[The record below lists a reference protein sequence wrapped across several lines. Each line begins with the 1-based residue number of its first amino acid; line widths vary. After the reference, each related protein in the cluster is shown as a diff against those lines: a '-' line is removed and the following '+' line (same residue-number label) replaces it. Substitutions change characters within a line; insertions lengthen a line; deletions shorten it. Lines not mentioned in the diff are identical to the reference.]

1 MIQNL
6 ESLEQVRA
14 EAVKQLEACDCR
26 ILVCSGTGC
35 IATGSEKIYE
45 AFANIVKDAPAVDA
59 APVVHG
65 RWIPISEQIVR
76 NGHVLFADGVECS
89 VCREGHSDR
98 KYCEECGTK
107 MDLEE

>member
-1 MIQNL
+1 MNGDLISREAL
-6 ESLEQVRA
+6 LKELREWGRSLDSLSENVLMA
-14 EAVKQLEACDCR
+14 AIDCVCER
-26 ILVCSGTGC
+26 I
-35 IATGSEKIYE
+35 EEY
-45 AFANIVKDAPAVDA
+45 PAVDA